1 MQQNLDRFKFRFY
14 HFEDKKIYDVIT
26 FQKLPT
32 EKFIR
37 CFLTRPLP
45 NGMSIDDVQ
54 EQLKIEERV
63 EQNLILNQ
71 KSGIDGELMQSTG
84 LKDKNG
90 KLIFEGDVVQEKYE
104 NHLGNIEYDN
114 HLVIFKNSCFQFAI
128 QGDLDNLEIMCSMK
142 EQEDKNL
149 DVEIIGNI
157 YEHNFLLDK

>member
-1 MQQNLDRFKFRFY
+1 MQQNLDRFEFRWYDLSIKFMAKVINLNI
-14 HFEDKKIYDVIT
+14 EDDYAIVSYSFANEYTPDEEVKIT
-26 FQKLPT
+26 
-32 EKFIR
+32 
-37 CFLTRPLP
+37 
-45 NGMSIDDVQ
+45 
-54 EQLKIEERV
+54 
-63 EQNLILNQ
+63 
-71 KSGIDGELMQSTG
+71 DGLLMQSTG
-84 LKDKNG
+84 LRDKNG

-157 YEHNFLLDK
+157 YETPQFLKKL

>member
-1 MQQNLDRFKFRFY
+1 MQQNLDRFEFRWYDLSIKFMAKVINLNI
-14 HFEDKKIYDVIT
+14 EDDYAIVSYSFANEYTPDEEVKIT
-26 FQKLPT
+26 
-32 EKFIR
+32 
-37 CFLTRPLP
+37 
-45 NGMSIDDVQ
+45 
-54 EQLKIEERV
+54 
-63 EQNLILNQ
+63 
-71 KSGIDGELMQSTG
+71 DGLLMQSTG
-84 LKDKNG
+84 LRDKNG

-157 YEHNFLLDK
+157 YEHSFLLDK